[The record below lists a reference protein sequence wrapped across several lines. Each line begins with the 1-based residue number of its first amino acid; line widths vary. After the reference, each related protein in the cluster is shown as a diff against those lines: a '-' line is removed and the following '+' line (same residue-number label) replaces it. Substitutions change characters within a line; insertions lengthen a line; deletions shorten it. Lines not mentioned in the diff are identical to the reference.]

1 MIIKKTFN
9 ELTTTELYEIIKLR
23 TEVFVLEQTSIYQDL
38 DDLDKIATHYYILNE
53 DKKVIT
59 YARFIPEGYKYETAS
74 FGRVVTKKE
83 ERRKGISKTLLEYLM
98 SNHQV
103 PLTIS
108 AQIQAQPFYEKL
120 GFIETE
126 DKYLEDGI
134 PHVKMI
140 RK

>member
-38 DDLDKIATHYYILNE
+38 DDLDKIATHYFILNQ
-53 DKKVIT
+53 DQKVIT
-59 YARFIPEGYKYETAS
+59 YARFIPEGYKYKTAS